1 MCGGGG
7 GGAGGGVGAKNG
19 ILMHMVLLSLEERDS
34 LFLFFLR

>member
-7 GGAGGGVGAKNG
+7 EGRGVGAKNG

-34 LFLFFLR
+34 LFLILFR